1 MLLVK
6 EGQFIWIIHSLN
18 YFVLQT
24 KNIVDDNDQEK
35 KIDNLVL
42 YPLTATQMKIIIENM
57 VNFT

>member
-18 YFVLQT
+18 YFVLRT

-35 KIDNLVL
+35 KIENLVL
-42 YPLTATQMKIIIENM
+42 YPLTATRMKIL
-57 VNFT
+57 

>member
-24 KNIVDDNDQEK
+24 KNIVDDSGQEK
-35 KIDNLVL
+35 KIENLVL
-42 YPLTATQMKIIIENM
+42 YPLTQMKIL
-57 VNFT
+57 